1 MFKLRQDAF
10 DARRND
16 IAKSLIYF
24 WERMAMRANSLS
36 QMYRLLTNCNNV
48 STSSLPRNNSDHKSL
63 SIAFM

>member
-24 WERMAMRANSLS
+24 WDRMALRANSLS

-48 STSSLPRNNSDHKSL
+48 STP
-63 SIAFM
+63 